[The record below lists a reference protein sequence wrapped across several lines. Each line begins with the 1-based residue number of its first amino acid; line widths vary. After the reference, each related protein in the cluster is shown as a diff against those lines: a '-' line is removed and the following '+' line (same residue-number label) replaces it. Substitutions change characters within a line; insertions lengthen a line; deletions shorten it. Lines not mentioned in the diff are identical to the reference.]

1 MCSPPATSH
10 EVSTTAWESIAE
22 PSTGMRRPE
31 GEWRRRAP
39 GPLAGF
45 WSDQYG
51 LRIQYVGHADLADE
65 ATIEGRPA
73 DRSFAVVYT
82 RGGRPVGAL
91 AVDEPRAFARL
102 RKEIER
108 AHAKENH
115 EQERSND
122 ELRPK
127 DRQGRLQRAR

>member
-1 MCSPPATSH
+1 MAAARAMLG
-10 EVSTTAWESIAE
+10 EE
-22 PSTGMRRPE
+22 P
-31 GEWRRRAP
+31 AP
-39 GPLAGF
+39 GPLTGF

-82 RGGRPVGAL
+82 RRGRPVGAL
-91 AVDEPRAFARL
+91 AVDDPRAFARL

-108 AHAKENH
+108 AHTKKNH

-122 ELRPK
+122 ELHPE
-127 DRQGRLQRAR
+127 DRQERLQRAR